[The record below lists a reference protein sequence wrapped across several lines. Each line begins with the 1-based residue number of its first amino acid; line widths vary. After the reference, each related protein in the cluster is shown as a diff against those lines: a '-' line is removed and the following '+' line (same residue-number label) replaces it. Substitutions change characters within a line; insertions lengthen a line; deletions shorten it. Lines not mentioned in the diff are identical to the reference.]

1 MHRHNGRT
9 KQISL
14 LNTIITEHCF
24 GKKKYNTK
32 THRYT
37 TDIKMIEMYIYIFS
51 FFEIL
56 ILIKITNIF

>member
-14 LNTIITEHCF
+14 LNTIITEDCF

-37 TDIKMIEMYIYIFS
+37 TDKYIPHS
-51 FFEIL
+51 L
-56 ILIKITNIF
+56 HTLLSTDNNIQYK